1 MLQRKLTDI
10 EGIKVGHEQ
19 DYNGATGSTVILC
32 EEGAVAG
39 VDVEGGSPGTRETA
53 LLSPVNR
60 VDKAHGILLSGGS
73 AFGLDAAAGIMEYL
87 EDHNSGFD
95 VGVTKVPI
103 VPGAILFDLG
113 LGDYKARPDKKMGL
127 QACKNAA
134 EDYCKEGT
142 IGAGTGATVGKVLGM
157 ERAMKGGLGTYCIQV
172 GELMVGAMVA
182 VNCFGDV
189 INPQTGEIIAGAFTK
204 DGHFVNTEEFM
215 IKEFENQQI
224 KNQENTTIG
233 VVVSN
238 AKFNKAEANKLAS
251 MAHDGFARTMR
262 PSHTMV
268 DGDTIFALATGE
280 VECDLDLVGLL
291 AANVMGEAVVRA
303 IKKATSL
310 HGVTSYSDLSRN
322 SYNRCW

>member
-19 DYNGATGSTVILC
+19 DYKGATGCTVVLC
-32 EEGAVAG
+32 EEGATAG

-60 VDKAHGILLSGGS
+60 IDKAHGILLSGGS

-87 EDHNSGFD
+87 ENNDSGFD

-103 VPGAILFDLG
+103 VPGAILYDLSI
-113 LGDYKARPDKKMGL
+113 GDYKKRPDKKMGL
-127 QACKNAA
+127 QACENATG
-134 EDYCKEGT
+134 DDCKEGT

-157 ERAMKGGLGTYCIQV
+157 DRAMKGGLGTYCLQV
-172 GELMVGAMVA
+172 GELMVGAMVV
-182 VNCFGDV
+182 VNSFGDV
-189 INPQTGEIIAGAFTK
+189 VNPETGEIIAGALS
-204 DGHFVNTEEFM
+204 DSGDFVNTEEFM
-215 IKEFENQQI
+215 IKQFENQTN

-233 VVVSN
+233 IVVSN
-238 AKFNKAEANKLAS
+238 AKLNKSEANKLAS

-268 DGDTIFALATGE
+268 DGDTIFTLATGK

-291 AANVMGEAVVRA
+291 AADVVGEAVIRA
-303 IKKATSL
+303 VKMATSL
-310 HGVTSYSDLSRN
+310 HGVTSYSDLQKN
-322 SYNRCW
+322 

>member
-1 MLQRKLTDI
+1 MLQRNLTDI
-10 EGIKVGHEQ
+10 EGIKIGHEQ
-19 DYNGATGSTVILC
+19 DYKGATGCTVVLC
-32 EEGAVAG
+32 EEGAIAG
-39 VDVEGGSPGTRETA
+39 VDVEGGSPGTRETE
-53 LLSPVNR
+53 LLSPLNR

-73 AFGLDAAAGIMEYL
+73 AFGLDAASGIMEYL
-87 EDHNSGFD
+87 ESHDAGFD

-113 LGDYKARPDKKMGL
+113 IGDYKKRPDKQMGL
-127 QACKNAA
+127 QACENAA
-134 EDYCKEGT
+134 GDTCKEGT

-157 ERAMKGGLGTYCIQV
+157 DRAMKGGLGTYCLQV

-189 INPQTGEIIAGAFTK
+189 VNPETGEIVAGALS
-204 DGHFVNTEEFM
+204 DSGSFVNTEEFM
-215 IKEFENQQI
+215 IKQFENRKN

-238 AKFNKAEANKLAS
+238 AKLNKAEANKLAS

-268 DGDTIFALATGE
+268 DGDTIFTLATGE
-280 VECDLDLVGLL
+280 VESDLDLVGLL
-291 AANVMGEAVVRA
+291 AADVMEQAVIRA
-303 IKKATSL
+303 VKMATSL
-310 HGVTSYSDLSRN
+310 HGVTSYSDLLRN
-322 SYNRCW
+322 